1 MASVVGSSYVSKELI
16 AILVFFLERY
26 FNMSLL
32 LKRAGFFYARIESFL
47 NNIYFLHYQKNKMVK
62 QAVERELEII

>member
-16 AILVFFLERY
+16 AILVFFKRY

-32 LKRAGFFYARIESFL
+32 LKRAGFFLWYDRS
-47 NNIYFLHYQKNKMVK
+47 
-62 QAVERELEII
+62 EIK